1 MKHNLKTVVA
11 KISFPEE
18 CVDCLETRME
28 IDKLVKELQQLK
40 DIGYLKPLAE
50 ELYDYVGDEVFT
62 VDFFLKLL
70 LKWFQKHIDEVLGEG

>member
-40 DIGYLKPLAE
+40 QHLIENHLEIANVPM
-50 ELYDYVGDEVFT
+50 V
-62 VDFFLKLL
+62 
-70 LKWFQKHIDEVLGEG
+70 IDEILGVEQQ